1 MLVYLDEND
10 AKVMFKIVDEL
21 EAQMDLSKEVKLTCE
36 EDS

>member
-21 EAQMDLSKEVKLTCE
+21 EAQMDLSKEVKRTCE